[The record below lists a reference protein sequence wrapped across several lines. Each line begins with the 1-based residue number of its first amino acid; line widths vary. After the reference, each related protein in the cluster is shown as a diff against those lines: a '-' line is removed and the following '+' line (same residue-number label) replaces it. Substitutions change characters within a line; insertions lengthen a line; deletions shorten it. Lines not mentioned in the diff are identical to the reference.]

1 MDKDLR
7 LQVILGA
14 VNKMTAPMKAAQ
26 NSNRKLAQAIRTTRG
41 ELGKLENVAARVDAF
56 KKNQQ
61 ALEKQR
67 SMLAKTTKANL
78 KFALS
83 MKQHGIALVRT
94 RDAIASND
102 AELKKLQTS
111 GTATAGAINNLTV
124 KQRILNQQLKDNQ
137 RLWDNANARRDKSIA
152 VHQRREARIK
162 KMTVALKEQSEALKK
177 DGVITKY
184 LSISEGNLSRKIQK
198 TTSALQRQERQLKT
212 SGAALAKYQKMQS
225 TRTSMLIGGGL
236 TMAQGTAGLLA
247 IKPMLDA
254 AATYNQHIER
264 FRYQGATDSQ
274 IQDAKAFT
282 AQNQITGNSQ
292 TDMIRLYTEAYT
304 MTRDEHHA
312 KEATVDLAKAATAL
326 KLVAARGLLN
336 PEQAAAFE
344 HYTYALIKTA
354 EMRNEIATP
363 EQLHAFV
370 NDSVQAYVSSQGMV
384 SPADVYEFMKPG
396 GLASKDIDT
405 KELLFGF
412 SHIMQEMGAERAGNA
427 LNSARQNWVYAR
439 TKEAYGD
446 RMLELGLTDKVTYS
460 KSGHVKNFDLKNVRK
475 FTSNPIEY
483 LLEDVVPQ
491 IEKIK
496 PKWAMDSNGK
506 LDMALAISKL
516 FSNRTASDLFATIY
530 TQRENIKRQMAAASH
545 AQDMDTVISEGQN
558 SPAGQQL
565 ILQAQKSDLYRQ
577 LGENI
582 QPLYVASLRKLN
594 ELLKGLNSFIEKH
607 PRLAHYFIVAAAGI
621 SAMAV
626 AGGALTVA
634 MAGLL
639 GPLAVA
645 RYGFSAL
652 TGREMPALGSMLKK
666 LNIRAFGKS
675 IWWLV
680 KSPFAML
687 RTAGIGLLSIITAL
701 GWPVALLIGALVAG
715 AFLVWKYWDR
725 VKAWFS
731 GFLDELKPAWE
742 AIKDLF
748 APLAP
753 VFEWIGDK
761 IKAAIKWV
769 KDFITPVKSTSEEL
783 KAAEESGRKF
793 GKAISDGIITAID
806 KIKELWGWLVD
817 IKNNVL
823 NIGDNAISWVK
834 EKIGWNSNPD
844 TTSTLPTM
852 PVPGL
857 LPSPYAM
864 PFGGFHDAGGTLAAG
879 RWGIVGE
886 RGPEVITGPA
896 SIMSRSRTAGL
907 ADLAM
912 SFPTLLMD
920 SIQTMFPLQS
930 PETLPLHPHAVF
942 AGADSPVG
950 RQHHTQTYDY
960 GAISQPVIHIHAA
973 PTQNAQDIADMVMRA
988 IKKEQRREE
997 IRRRSAYRDRR

>member
-26 NSNRKLAQAIRTTRG
+26 SSNRKLAQAIQSTRKEIRALDGQSGRVAGFRKNKQALTQLSGEMRAAQARIKALALAIKKGGKNTAALTKEQKKAVEAARKLKINHAELSATLQRERTALQQDGINTHKLASAQG
-41 ELGKLENVAARVDAF
+41 ELSRKTRQAT
-56 KKNQQ
+56 Q
-61 ALEKQR
+61 ALEAQQKR
-67 SMLAKTTKANL
+67 L
-78 KFALS
+78 K
-83 MKQHGIALVRT
+83 I
-94 RDAIASND
+94 
-102 AELKKLQTS
+102 S
-111 GTATAGAINNLTV
+111 GEAQA
-124 KQRILNQQLKDNQ
+124 RYQQVMS
-137 RLWDNANARRDKSIA
+137 RR
-152 VHQRREARIK
+152 
-162 KMTVALKEQSEALKK
+162 
-177 DGVITKY
+177 
-184 LSISEGNLSRKIQK
+184 N
-198 TTSALQRQERQLKT
+198 
-212 SGAALAKYQKMQS
+212 
-225 TRTSMLIGGGL
+225 SMLIGGGL

-370 NDSVQAYVSSQGMV
+370 NDSVQAYISSQGMV

-594 ELLKGLNSFIEKH
+594 EFLKGLNSFIEKH

-666 LNIRAFGKS
+666 LNIRAFGRG
-675 IWWLV
+675 ILWLIR
-680 KSPFAML
+680 SPLTLL
-687 RTAGIGLLSIITAL
+687 RGAFIGLSSIVAAL
-701 GWPVALLIGALVAG
+701 GWPVTLIIAALVAG

-725 VKAWFS
+725 VKAWFG

-886 RGPEVITGPA
+886 RGPEIITGPA

-912 SFPTLLMD
+912 SFPALLMD

-930 PETLPLHPHAVF
+930 PETLPLHPHAIF

-950 RQHHTQTYDY
+950 RSHHTQAYDY

>member
-26 NSNRKLAQAIRTTRG
+26 SSNRKLAQAIQSTRKEIRALDGQSGRVAGFRKNKQALTALSGKMREAQSRVKELAAAIKRGGSDTSTLTREQKKAIEAARKLKVKHAELSVTLQRERSELAQSGINTRKLASAQG
-41 ELGKLENVAARVDAF
+41 EL
-56 KKNQQ
+56 KNKTRQATQ
-61 ALEKQR
+61 ALEAQQKR
-67 SMLAKTTKANL
+67 L
-78 KFALS
+78 K
-83 MKQHGIALVRT
+83 I
-94 RDAIASND
+94 
-102 AELKKLQTS
+102 S
-111 GTATAGAINNLTV
+111 GEA
-124 KQRILNQQLKDNQ
+124 Q
-137 RLWDNANARRDKSIA
+137 ARY
-152 VHQRREARIK
+152 
-162 KMTVALKEQSEALKK
+162 QSAMSKR
-177 DGVITKY
+177 
-184 LSISEGNLSRKIQK
+184 N
-198 TTSALQRQERQLKT
+198 
-212 SGAALAKYQKMQS
+212 
-225 TRTSMLIGGGL
+225 SMLIGGGI
-236 TMAQGTAGLLA
+236 TMAKGTAGLYALN
-247 IKPMLDA
+247 KPLDESKH
-254 AATYNQHIER
+254 YQQEVSQ
-264 FRYQGATDSQ
+264 FRALGVDDKTIRDAQQFSDSLNV
-274 IQDAKAFT
+274 I
-282 AQNQITGNSQ
+282 GNSV
-292 TDMIRLYTEAYT
+292 TDNMRTL
-304 MTRDEHHA
+304 
-312 KEATVDLAKAATAL
+312 KEAHSVLRHYDEAKMVTPELLKMQYATKFMAAGQGEAL
-326 KLVAARGLLN
+326 RDQSQSVLK
-336 PEQAAAFE
+336 
-344 HYTYALIKTA
+344 IA
-354 EMRNEIATP
+354 ELRNEINTP
-363 EQLHAFV
+363 EQFKNSVNLTTQAFAA
-370 NDSVQAYVSSQGMV
+370 SGGMV
-384 SPADVYEFMKPG
+384 KPEDYLEAIKTG
-396 GLASKDIDT
+396 GESTKNLDDKFFYFGLSHIIQQIGGDRTGTALASLNAGWTGKQIKERSKD
-405 KELLFGF
+405 
-412 SHIMQEMGAERAGNA
+412 A
-427 LNSARQNWVYAR
+427 LQ
-439 TKEAYGD
+439 D
-446 RMLELGLTDKVTYS
+446 LGLLSNATFS
-460 KSGHVKNFDLKNVRK
+460 KTGHVKDFTLKNQALYQ
-475 FTSNPIEY
+475 SNPFAY
-483 LLEDVVPQ
+483 LQQEILPAIHKKYPHASELQIRNILSSLVSNRKGQDLLLLMYREQ
-491 IEKIK
+491 ANIEKQIK
-496 PKWAMDSNGK
+496 AGGEAYNVDQLVGEGEKTPYGKEIALQAKKQTLYKNIGDKIMPMYMWGLEK
-506 LDMALAISKL
+506 LDNALTWLGKFIDNHPQLAKFFL
-516 FSNRTASDLFATIY
+516 LTAT
-530 TQRENIKRQMAAASH
+530 
-545 AQDMDTVISEGQN
+545 
-558 SPAGQQL
+558 
-565 ILQAQKSDLYRQ
+565 
-577 LGENI
+577 
-582 QPLYVASLRKLN
+582 
-594 ELLKGLNSFIEKH
+594 
-607 PRLAHYFIVAAAGI
+607 GI
-621 SAMAV
+621 SLAAV

-886 RGPEVITGPA
+886 RGPEIITGPA
-896 SIMSRSRTAGL
+896 SITSRSRTAGL
-907 ADLAM
+907 ANFAM
-912 SFPTLLMD
+912 SLPALLAD
-920 SIQTMFPLQS
+920 SVQSMFPLQS
-930 PETLPLHPHAVF
+930 PETLPLHPYAVF
-942 AGADSPVG
+942 AGANSPPG
-950 RQHHTQTYDY
+950 RQHHTQAYDY

>member
-26 NSNRKLAQAIRTTRG
+26 NSNRKLAQAIRTTKG
-41 ELGKLENVAARVDAF
+41 ELGKLESVAGKIDAF

-83 MKQHGIALVRT
+83 MEQYGIALVRT
-94 RDAIASND
+94 RDAIARND
-102 AELKKLQTS
+102 AELKKLQAS
-111 GTATAGAINNLTV
+111 GSATAGAINNLTV
-124 KQRILNQQLKDNQ
+124 KQRILNQQLRDNQ
-137 RLWDNANARRDKSIA
+137 RLWDSANARRDKSIA

-184 LSISEGNLSRKIQK
+184 LSISEGTLSRKIQN
-198 TTSALQRQERQLKT
+198 TTSALQQQERQLKI
-212 SGAALAKYQKMQS
+212 SGTALAKYQKMQS
-225 TRTSMLIGGGL
+225 MRGNMLIRGGI

-247 IKPMLDA
+247 MKPMLDA

-282 AQNQITGNSQ
+282 ARNQITGNSQ
-292 TDMIRLYTEAYT
+292 TDMMRLYTEAWT

-326 KLVAARGLLN
+326 KLVAAKGLLN

-354 EMRNEIATP
+354 EMRNEIASP
-363 EQLHAFV
+363 EKLHAFV

-396 GLASKDIDT
+396 GLAAKDIDT

-496 PKWAMDSNGK
+496 PKWAMDSNGN

-516 FSNRTASDLFATIY
+516 FSNRTASDLFTTIY

-545 AQDMDTVISEGQN
+545 AQSMDTVISEGQN
-558 SPAGQQL
+558 GPAGQQL
-565 ILQAQKSDLYRQ
+565 ILQARKSDLYRQ
-577 LGENI
+577 LGDNI
-582 QPLYVASLRKLN
+582 QPLYVAGLSKLN
-594 ELLKGLNSFIEKH
+594 DLLKGLNGFIEKH
-607 PRLAHYFIVAAAGI
+607 PKLAHYFIVAAAGL

-652 TGREMPALGSMLKK
+652 TGREMPA
-666 LNIRAFGKS
+666 AGKA
-675 IWWLV
+675 IKWLV
-680 KSPFAML
+680 RSPIALL
-687 RTAGIGLLSIITAL
+687 RGAFMGVASAAAAL
-701 GWPVALLIGALVAG
+701 GLPVTLVIGVLVGALVAG
-715 AFLVWKYWDR
+715 AFMVWKYWDR
-725 VKAWFS
+725 VKAWFG
-731 GFLDELKPAWE
+731 GFLDELKPVWGAV
-742 AIKDLF
+742 KDLF
-748 APLAP
+748 APLVP
-753 VFEWIGDK
+753 MFTWIGDK
-761 IKAAIKWV
+761 IKAVIKWIE
-769 KDFITPVKSTSEEL
+769 DFLTPVKSTKEEL
-783 KAAEESGRKF
+783 NNAAESGRTF
-793 GKAISDGIITAID
+793 GKVVAEGLLEVIDTAKNLFGWIGKVSDGLAGIAGWAWNG
-806 KIKELWGWLVD
+806 IKETF
-817 IKNNVL
+817 
-823 NIGDNAISWVK
+823 S
-834 EKIGWNSNPD
+834 NSNASPI
-844 TTSTLPTM
+844 S
-852 PVPGL
+852 
-857 LPSPYAM
+857 PSGM
-864 PFGGFHDAGGTLAAG
+864 PFGGTFDTGGTLSAG

-886 RGPEVITGPA
+886 RGPEIITGPA
-896 SIMSRSRTAGL
+896 SIASRSRTAGL
-907 ADLAM
+907 ANLAM
-912 SFPTLLMD
+912 SLPGMMTGI
-920 SIQTMFPLQS
+920 IQGMLPIQS

-942 AGADSPVG
+942 AGSQSPAG
-950 RQHHTQTYDY
+950 RPQHTESH
-960 GAISQPVIHIHAA
+960 SVLLQPEIHIHAA
-973 PTQNAQDIADMVMRA
+973 PTQSPQEIAEMVMRA
-988 IKKEQRREE
+988 LRKERRREE
-997 IRRRSAYRDRR
+997 SRRRSTYRDRS

>member
-26 NSNRKLAQAIRTTRG
+26 NSNRKLAQAIQSTRKEIRALDGQSGRVAGFRKNKQALTALSGKMREAQSRVKELAAAIKRGGSDTATLTREQKKAIEAARKLKVKHAELSVTLQRERG
-41 ELGKLENVAARVDAF
+41 ELAQSGINTRKLASAQGEL
-56 KKNQQ
+56 KNKTRQATQ
-61 ALEKQR
+61 ALEAQQKR
-67 SMLAKTTKANL
+67 L
-78 KFALS
+78 K
-83 MKQHGIALVRT
+83 I
-94 RDAIASND
+94 
-102 AELKKLQTS
+102 S
-111 GTATAGAINNLTV
+111 GEA
-124 KQRILNQQLKDNQ
+124 Q
-137 RLWDNANARRDKSIA
+137 ARY
-152 VHQRREARIK
+152 
-162 KMTVALKEQSEALKK
+162 QSAMSKR
-177 DGVITKY
+177 
-184 LSISEGNLSRKIQK
+184 N
-198 TTSALQRQERQLKT
+198 
-212 SGAALAKYQKMQS
+212 
-225 TRTSMLIGGGL
+225 SMLIGGGIS
-236 TMAQGTAGLLA
+236 MAKGTAGLYALN
-247 IKPMLDA
+247 KPLDESKH
-254 AATYNQHIER
+254 YQQEVSQ
-264 FRYQGATDSQ
+264 FRALGVDDKTIRDAQQFSDSLNV
-274 IQDAKAFT
+274 I
-282 AQNQITGNSQ
+282 GNSV
-292 TDMIRLYTEAYT
+292 TDNMRTL
-304 MTRDEHHA
+304 
-312 KEATVDLAKAATAL
+312 KEAHSVLRHYDEAKMVTPELLKMQYATKFMAAGQGEAL
-326 KLVAARGLLN
+326 RDQSQSVLK
-336 PEQAAAFE
+336 
-344 HYTYALIKTA
+344 IA
-354 EMRNEIATP
+354 ELRNEINTP
-363 EQLHAFV
+363 EQFKNSVNLTTQAFAA
-370 NDSVQAYVSSQGMV
+370 SGGMV
-384 SPADVYEFMKPG
+384 KPEDYLEAIKTG
-396 GLASKDIDT
+396 GESTKNLDDKFFYFGLSHIIQQIGGDRTGTALASLNAGWTGKQIKERSKD
-405 KELLFGF
+405 
-412 SHIMQEMGAERAGNA
+412 A
-427 LNSARQNWVYAR
+427 LQ
-439 TKEAYGD
+439 D
-446 RMLELGLTDKVTYS
+446 LGLLSNATFS
-460 KSGHVKNFDLKNVRK
+460 KTGHVKDFTLKNQALYQ
-475 FTSNPIEY
+475 SNPFAY
-483 LLEDVVPQ
+483 LQQEILPAIHKKYPHASELQIRNILSSLVSNRKGQDLLLLMYREQ
-491 IEKIK
+491 ANIEKQIK
-496 PKWAMDSNGK
+496 AGGEAYNVDQLVGEGEKTPYGKEIALQAKKQTLYKNIGDKIMPMYMWGLEK
-506 LDMALAISKL
+506 LDNALTWLGKFIDNHPQLAKFFL
-516 FSNRTASDLFATIY
+516 LTAT
-530 TQRENIKRQMAAASH
+530 
-545 AQDMDTVISEGQN
+545 
-558 SPAGQQL
+558 
-565 ILQAQKSDLYRQ
+565 
-577 LGENI
+577 
-582 QPLYVASLRKLN
+582 
-594 ELLKGLNSFIEKH
+594 
-607 PRLAHYFIVAAAGI
+607 GI
-621 SAMAV
+621 SLAAV

-634 MAGLL
+634 IAGLL

-844 TTSTLPTM
+844 TTSPLPTM

-886 RGPEVITGPA
+886 RGPEIITGPA
-896 SIMSRSRTAGL
+896 SITSRSRTAGL
-907 ADLAM
+907 ANFAM
-912 SFPTLLMD
+912 SLPALLAD
-920 SIQTMFPLQS
+920 SVQSMFPLQS
-930 PETLPLHPHAVF
+930 PETLPLHPLAVF

-950 RQHHTQTYDY
+950 RSHHTQIYDY

>member
-26 NSNRKLAQAIRTTRG
+26 NSNRKLAQAIQSTRKEIRALDGQSGRVAGFRKNKQALTALSGKMREAQSRVKELAAAIKRGGSDTATLTREQKKAIEAARKLKVKHAELSVTLQRERG
-41 ELGKLENVAARVDAF
+41 ELAQSGINTRKLASAQGEL
-56 KKNQQ
+56 KNKTRQATQ
-61 ALEKQR
+61 ALEAQQKR
-67 SMLAKTTKANL
+67 L
-78 KFALS
+78 K
-83 MKQHGIALVRT
+83 I
-94 RDAIASND
+94 
-102 AELKKLQTS
+102 S
-111 GTATAGAINNLTV
+111 GEA
-124 KQRILNQQLKDNQ
+124 Q
-137 RLWDNANARRDKSIA
+137 ARY
-152 VHQRREARIK
+152 
-162 KMTVALKEQSEALKK
+162 QSAMSKR
-177 DGVITKY
+177 
-184 LSISEGNLSRKIQK
+184 N
-198 TTSALQRQERQLKT
+198 
-212 SGAALAKYQKMQS
+212 
-225 TRTSMLIGGGL
+225 SMLIGGGI
-236 TMAQGTAGLLA
+236 TMAKGTAGLYALN
-247 IKPMLDA
+247 KPLDESKH
-254 AATYNQHIER
+254 YQQEVSQ
-264 FRYQGATDSQ
+264 FRALGVDDKTIRDAQQFSDSLNV
-274 IQDAKAFT
+274 I
-282 AQNQITGNSQ
+282 GNSV
-292 TDMIRLYTEAYT
+292 TDNMRTL
-304 MTRDEHHA
+304 
-312 KEATVDLAKAATAL
+312 KEAHSVLRHYDEAKMVTPELLKMQYATKFMSAGQGEILRDQSQAVL
-326 KLVAARGLLN
+326 K
-336 PEQAAAFE
+336 
-344 HYTYALIKTA
+344 IA
-354 EMRNEIATP
+354 ELRNEINTP
-363 EQLHAFV
+363 EQFKNSVNLTTQAFAA
-370 NDSVQAYVSSQGMV
+370 SGGMV
-384 SPADVYEFMKPG
+384 KPEDYLEAIKTG
-396 GLASKDIDT
+396 GESTKNLDDKFFYFGLSHIIQQIGGDRTGTALASLNAGWTGKQIKERSKD
-405 KELLFGF
+405 
-412 SHIMQEMGAERAGNA
+412 A
-427 LNSARQNWVYAR
+427 LQ
-439 TKEAYGD
+439 D
-446 RMLELGLTDKVTYS
+446 LGLLSNATFS
-460 KSGHVKNFDLKNVRK
+460 KTGHVKDFTLKNQALYQ
-475 FTSNPIEY
+475 SNPFAY
-483 LLEDVVPQ
+483 LQQEILPAIHKKYPHASELQIRNILSSLVSNRKGQDLLLLMYREQANMEKQIKAGGEAYNVDQLVGEGEKTPYGKEIALQAKKQTLYKNIGDKIMPMYVWGLE
-491 IEKIK
+491 
-496 PKWAMDSNGK
+496 K
-506 LDMALAISKL
+506 LDNALTWLGKFIDNHPQLAKFFL
-516 FSNRTASDLFATIY
+516 LTAT
-530 TQRENIKRQMAAASH
+530 
-545 AQDMDTVISEGQN
+545 
-558 SPAGQQL
+558 
-565 ILQAQKSDLYRQ
+565 
-577 LGENI
+577 
-582 QPLYVASLRKLN
+582 
-594 ELLKGLNSFIEKH
+594 
-607 PRLAHYFIVAAAGI
+607 GI
-621 SAMAV
+621 SLAAV

-731 GFLDELKPAWE
+731 GFLDELKPVWE

-769 KDFITPVKSTSEEL
+769 KDFITPVKSTNEEL

-886 RGPEVITGPA
+886 RGPEIITGPA
-896 SIMSRSRTAGL
+896 SIMSRSKTAGL

-950 RQHHTQTYDY
+950 RSHHTQTYDY

>member
-137 RLWDNANARRDKSIA
+137 RLWDSANARRDKSIA

-162 KMTVALKEQSEALKK
+162 KMTAALKEQSEALKK

-225 TRTSMLIGGGL
+225 TRTSMLIGGGI
-236 TMAQGTAGLLA
+236 TMAKGTAGLYALN
-247 IKPMLDA
+247 KPLDESKH
-254 AATYNQHIER
+254 YQQEVSQ
-264 FRYQGATDSQ
+264 FRALGVGEDT
-274 IQDAKAFT
+274 IRDAKQFADSL
-282 AQNQITGNSQ
+282 NVIGNSV
-292 TDMIRLYTEAYT
+292 TDNMRTL
-304 MTRDEHHA
+304 
-312 KEATVDLAKAATAL
+312 KEAHSVLRHYDEAKMVTPELLKMQYATKFMSAGQGEVLRDQSQAVL
-326 KLVAARGLLN
+326 K
-336 PEQAAAFE
+336 
-344 HYTYALIKTA
+344 IA
-354 EMRNEIATP
+354 ELRNEINTP
-363 EQLHAFV
+363 EQFKNSVNLTTQAFAA
-370 NDSVQAYVSSQGMV
+370 SGGMV
-384 SPADVYEFMKPG
+384 KPEDYLEAIKTG
-396 GLASKDIDT
+396 GESTKNLDDKFFYFGLSHIIQQIGGDRTGTALASLNAGWTGKQIKERSKD
-405 KELLFGF
+405 
-412 SHIMQEMGAERAGNA
+412 A
-427 LNSARQNWVYAR
+427 LQ
-439 TKEAYGD
+439 D
-446 RMLELGLTDKVTYS
+446 LGLLSNATFS
-460 KSGHVKNFDLKNVRK
+460 KTGHVKDFTLKNQALYQ
-475 FTSNPIEY
+475 SNPFAY
-483 LLEDVVPQ
+483 LQQEILPAIHKKYPHASELQIRNILSSLVSNRKGQDLLLLMYREQANMEKQIKAGGEAYNVDQLVGEGEKTPYGKEIALQAKKQTLYKNIGDKIMPMYMWGLE
-491 IEKIK
+491 
-496 PKWAMDSNGK
+496 K
-506 LDMALAISKL
+506 LDNALTWLGKFIDNHPQLAKFFL
-516 FSNRTASDLFATIY
+516 LTAT
-530 TQRENIKRQMAAASH
+530 
-545 AQDMDTVISEGQN
+545 
-558 SPAGQQL
+558 
-565 ILQAQKSDLYRQ
+565 
-577 LGENI
+577 
-582 QPLYVASLRKLN
+582 
-594 ELLKGLNSFIEKH
+594 
-607 PRLAHYFIVAAAGI
+607 GI
-621 SAMAV
+621 SLAAV

-652 TGREMPALGSMLKK
+652 TGREMPALGNMLKK

-680 KSPFAML
+680 RSPFAML

-844 TTSTLPTM
+844 TTSTLPTL

-886 RGPEVITGPA
+886 RGPEIITGPA
-896 SIMSRSRTAGL
+896 SITSRSRTAGL
-907 ADLAM
+907 ANFAM
-912 SFPTLLMD
+912 SLPALLAD
-920 SIQTMFPLQS
+920 SVQSMFPLQS
-930 PETLPLHPHAVF
+930 PETLPLHPYAVF
-942 AGADSPVG
+942 AGADSPPG
-950 RQHHTQTYDY
+950 RQHHTQAYDY

>member
-26 NSNRKLAQAIRTTRG
+26 NSNRKLAQAIQSTRKEIRALDGQSGRVAGFRKNKQALTALSGKMREAQSRVKELAAAIKRGGSDTATLTREQKKAIEAARKLKVKHAELSVTLQRERSELAQSGINTRKLASAQG
-41 ELGKLENVAARVDAF
+41 EL
-56 KKNQQ
+56 KNKTRQATQ
-61 ALEKQR
+61 ALEAQQKR
-67 SMLAKTTKANL
+67 L
-78 KFALS
+78 K
-83 MKQHGIALVRT
+83 I
-94 RDAIASND
+94 
-102 AELKKLQTS
+102 S
-111 GTATAGAINNLTV
+111 GEA
-124 KQRILNQQLKDNQ
+124 Q
-137 RLWDNANARRDKSIA
+137 ARY
-152 VHQRREARIK
+152 
-162 KMTVALKEQSEALKK
+162 QSAMSKR
-177 DGVITKY
+177 
-184 LSISEGNLSRKIQK
+184 N
-198 TTSALQRQERQLKT
+198 
-212 SGAALAKYQKMQS
+212 
-225 TRTSMLIGGGL
+225 SMLIGGGI
-236 TMAQGTAGLLA
+236 TMAKGTAGLYALN
-247 IKPMLDA
+247 KPLDESKH
-254 AATYNQHIER
+254 YQQEVSQ
-264 FRYQGATDSQ
+264 FRALGVDDKTIRDAQQFSDSLNV
-274 IQDAKAFT
+274 I
-282 AQNQITGNSQ
+282 GNSV
-292 TDMIRLYTEAYT
+292 TDNIRTL
-304 MTRDEHHA
+304 
-312 KEATVDLAKAATAL
+312 KEAHSVLRHYDEAKMVTPELLKMQYATKFMAAGQGEAL
-326 KLVAARGLLN
+326 RDQSQSVLK
-336 PEQAAAFE
+336 
-344 HYTYALIKTA
+344 IA
-354 EMRNEIATP
+354 ELRNEINTP
-363 EQLHAFV
+363 EQFKNSVNLTTQAFAA
-370 NDSVQAYVSSQGMV
+370 SGGMV
-384 SPADVYEFMKPG
+384 KPEDYLEAIKTG
-396 GLASKDIDT
+396 GESTKNLDDKFFYFGLSHIIQQIGGDRTGTALASLNAGWTGKQIKERSKD
-405 KELLFGF
+405 
-412 SHIMQEMGAERAGNA
+412 A
-427 LNSARQNWVYAR
+427 LQ
-439 TKEAYGD
+439 D
-446 RMLELGLTDKVTYS
+446 LGLLSNATFS
-460 KSGHVKNFDLKNVRK
+460 KTGHVKDFTLKNQALYQ
-475 FTSNPIEY
+475 SNPFAY
-483 LLEDVVPQ
+483 LQQEILPAIHKKYPHASELQIRNILSSLVSNRKGQDLLLLMYREQANMEKQIKAGGEAYNVDQLVGEGEKTPYGKEIALQAKKQTLYKNIGDKIMPMYMWGLE
-491 IEKIK
+491 
-496 PKWAMDSNGK
+496 K
-506 LDMALAISKL
+506 LDNALTWLGKFIDNHPQLAKFFL
-516 FSNRTASDLFATIY
+516 LTAT
-530 TQRENIKRQMAAASH
+530 
-545 AQDMDTVISEGQN
+545 
-558 SPAGQQL
+558 
-565 ILQAQKSDLYRQ
+565 
-577 LGENI
+577 
-582 QPLYVASLRKLN
+582 
-594 ELLKGLNSFIEKH
+594 
-607 PRLAHYFIVAAAGI
+607 GI
-621 SAMAV
+621 SLAAV

-666 LNIRAFGKS
+666 LNIRAFGRG
-675 IWWLV
+675 IWWLI

-701 GWPVALLIGALVAG
+701 GWPIALLIGALVAG

-834 EKIGWNSNPD
+834 EKVGWNSNPD

-857 LPSPYAM
+857 LPSPYAI
-864 PFGGFHDAGGTLAAG
+864 PFGGYHDSGGTLAAG

-886 RGPEVITGPA
+886 RGPEIITGPA
-896 SIMSRSRTAGL
+896 SITSRSRTAGL
-907 ADLAM
+907 ANFAM
-912 SFPTLLMD
+912 SLPALLAD

-950 RQHHTQTYDY
+950 RSHHTQTYDY
-960 GAISQPVIHIHAA
+960 GVISQPVIHIHAA

>member
-26 NSNRKLAQAIRTTRG
+26 NSNRKLAQAIQSTKKSIRALDEQSGKIAGFRKNKQALTQLSGEMRAAQARIKALALAIKKGGKDTASLTKEQKKAIEAARKLKINHAELSATLQRERTALQQDGINTHKLASAQG
-41 ELGKLENVAARVDAF
+41 ELNRKTRQAT
-56 KKNQQ
+56 Q
-61 ALEKQR
+61 ALEAQQKR
-67 SMLAKTTKANL
+67 L
-78 KFALS
+78 K
-83 MKQHGIALVRT
+83 I
-94 RDAIASND
+94 
-102 AELKKLQTS
+102 S
-111 GTATAGAINNLTV
+111 GEAQA
-124 KQRILNQQLKDNQ
+124 RYQQVMS
-137 RLWDNANARRDKSIA
+137 RR
-152 VHQRREARIK
+152 
-162 KMTVALKEQSEALKK
+162 
-177 DGVITKY
+177 
-184 LSISEGNLSRKIQK
+184 N
-198 TTSALQRQERQLKT
+198 
-212 SGAALAKYQKMQS
+212 
-225 TRTSMLIGGGL
+225 SMLIGGGI

-247 IKPMLDA
+247 MKPMLDA

-282 AQNQITGNSQ
+282 ANNQITGNSQ
-292 TDMIRLYTEAYT
+292 TDMMRLYTEAYT

-326 KLVAARGLLN
+326 KLVAAKGLLN

-396 GLASKDIDT
+396 GLAAKDIDT

-666 LNIRAFGKS
+666 LNIRAFGRG
-675 IWWLV
+675 IMWLV
-680 KSPFAML
+680 RSPLTLL
-687 RTAGIGLLSIITAL
+687 RGAFISLGSIVAAL
-701 GWPVALLIGALVAG
+701 GWPVTLIIAALVAG

-753 VFEWIGDK
+753 VFEWIGEK
-761 IKAAIKWV
+761 IKAVIKWF

-793 GKAISDGIITAID
+793 GRAISDGIITAID

-834 EKIGWNSNPD
+834 EKVGWNSKPD
-844 TTSTLPTM
+844 TTSTLPAM

-886 RGPEVITGPA
+886 RGPEIITGPA
-896 SIMSRSRTAGL
+896 SITSRSRTAGL
-907 ADLAM
+907 ANFALSLPALLA
-912 SFPTLLMD
+912 D
-920 SIQTMFPLQS
+920 SVQSMFPLQS
-930 PETLPLHPHAVF
+930 PETLPLHPYAVF
-942 AGADSPVG
+942 AGADSPPG
-950 RQHHTQTYDY
+950 RQHHTQAYDY

>member
-26 NSNRKLAQAIRTTRG
+26 NSNRKLAQAIRTTKG
-41 ELGKLENVAARVDAF
+41 ELGKLESVAGKIDAF

-83 MKQHGIALVRT
+83 MEQYGIALVRT
-94 RDAIASND
+94 RDAIARND
-102 AELKKLQTS
+102 AELKKLQAS
-111 GTATAGAINNLTV
+111 GSATAGAINNLTV
-124 KQRILNQQLKDNQ
+124 KQRILNQQLRDNQ
-137 RLWDNANARRDKSIA
+137 RLWDSANARRDKSIA

-184 LSISEGNLSRKIQK
+184 LSISEGTLSRKIQN
-198 TTSALQRQERQLKT
+198 TTSALQQQERQLKI
-212 SGAALAKYQKMQS
+212 SGTALAKYQKMQS
-225 TRTSMLIGGGL
+225 MRGNMLIRGGI

-247 IKPMLDA
+247 MKPMLDA

-264 FRYQGATDSQ
+264 FRYQGATDNQ

-282 AQNQITGNSQ
+282 ARNQITGNSQ
-292 TDMIRLYTEAYT
+292 TDMMRLYTEAYT

-326 KLVAARGLLN
+326 KLVAAKGLLN

-354 EMRNEIATP
+354 EMRNEIASP
-363 EQLHAFV
+363 EKLHAFV

-396 GLASKDIDT
+396 GLAAKDIDT

-496 PKWAMDSNGK
+496 PKWAMDSNGN

-516 FSNRTASDLFATIY
+516 FSNRTASDLFTTIY
-530 TQRENIKRQMAAASH
+530 TQRENIKRQMTAASR
-545 AQDMDTVISEGQN
+545 AQSMDTVISEGQN
-558 SPAGQQL
+558 GPAGQQL
-565 ILQAQKSDLYRQ
+565 ILEARKSDLYRQ
-577 LGENI
+577 LGDNI
-582 QPLYVASLRKLN
+582 QPLYVAGLSKLN
-594 ELLKGLNSFIEKH
+594 DLLKGLNGFIEKH
-607 PRLAHYFIVAAAGI
+607 PKLAHYFIVAAAGL

-634 MAGLL
+634 IAGLL

-652 TGREMPALGSMLKK
+652 TGKEMPA
-666 LNIRAFGKS
+666 AGKA
-675 IWWLV
+675 IKWLV
-680 KSPFAML
+680 RSPIALL
-687 RTAGIGLLSIITAL
+687 RGAFMGVASAAAAL
-701 GWPVALLIGALVAG
+701 GLPVTLVIGVLVGTLVAG
-715 AFLVWKYWDR
+715 AFMVWKYWDR
-725 VKAWFS
+725 VKAWFG
-731 GFLDELKPAWE
+731 GFLDELKPVWE
-742 AIKDLF
+742 AVKDLF
-748 APLAP
+748 TPLVP
-753 VFEWIGDK
+753 MFTWIGDK
-761 IKAAIKWV
+761 IKAVIKWIE
-769 KDFITPVKSTSEEL
+769 DFLTPVKSTKEEL
-783 KAAEESGRKF
+783 NNAAESGRTF
-793 GKAISDGIITAID
+793 GKVVAEGLLEVIDTAKTLFGWIGKVSDGLAGIAGWAWNG
-806 KIKELWGWLVD
+806 IKETF
-817 IKNNVL
+817 
-823 NIGDNAISWVK
+823 S
-834 EKIGWNSNPD
+834 NSNVSPI
-844 TTSTLPTM
+844 S
-852 PVPGL
+852 
-857 LPSPYAM
+857 PSGI
-864 PFGGFHDAGGTLAAG
+864 PFGGTFDTGGTLSAG

-886 RGPEVITGPA
+886 RGPEIITGPA
-896 SIMSRSRTAGL
+896 SIASRSRTAEL
-907 ADLAM
+907 ANLAM
-912 SFPTLLMD
+912 SLPGIMTGI
-920 SIQTMFPLQS
+920 IQGMLPIQS

-942 AGADSPVG
+942 AGAQSPA
-950 RQHHTQTYDY
+950 RSQHTESH
-960 GAISQPVIHIHAA
+960 SVLLQPEIHIHAA
-973 PTQNAQDIADMVMRA
+973 PTQSPQEIAEMVMRA
-988 IKKEQRREE
+988 LRKERRREE
-997 IRRRSAYRDRR
+997 SRRRSTYRDRS

>member
-26 NSNRKLAQAIRTTRG
+26 NSNRKLAQAIQSTRKEIRALDGQSGRVAGFRKNKQALTALSGKMRETQSRVKELAAAIKRGGSDTATLTREQKKAIEAARKLKVKHAELSVTLQRERSELAQSGINTRKLASAQG
-41 ELGKLENVAARVDAF
+41 EL
-56 KKNQQ
+56 KNKTRQATQ
-61 ALEKQR
+61 ALEAQQKR
-67 SMLAKTTKANL
+67 L
-78 KFALS
+78 K
-83 MKQHGIALVRT
+83 I
-94 RDAIASND
+94 
-102 AELKKLQTS
+102 S
-111 GTATAGAINNLTV
+111 GEAQA
-124 KQRILNQQLKDNQ
+124 RYQQVMS
-137 RLWDNANARRDKSIA
+137 RR
-152 VHQRREARIK
+152 
-162 KMTVALKEQSEALKK
+162 
-177 DGVITKY
+177 
-184 LSISEGNLSRKIQK
+184 N
-198 TTSALQRQERQLKT
+198 
-212 SGAALAKYQKMQS
+212 
-225 TRTSMLIGGGL
+225 SMLIGGGL

-545 AQDMDTVISEGQN
+545 AQDMDTVISEGQY

-701 GWPVALLIGALVAG
+701 GWPIALLIGALVAG

-769 KDFITPVKSTSEEL
+769 KDFITPVKSTNEEL

-886 RGPEVITGPA
+886 RGPEIITGPA

-912 SFPTLLMD
+912 SFPALLMD

-942 AGADSPVG
+942 AGTDSPVG
-950 RQHHTQTYDY
+950 RSHHTQTYDY

-973 PTQNAQDIADMVMRA
+973 PTQKAQDIADMVMSA
-988 IKKEQRREE
+988 IKKERRREE

>member
-26 NSNRKLAQAIRTTRG
+26 NSNRKLAQAIQSTRKEIRALDGQSGRVAGFRKNKQALTALSGKMREAQSRVKELAAAIKRGGSDTATLTREQKKAIEAARKLKVKHAELSVTLQRERSELAQSGINTRKLASAQG
-41 ELGKLENVAARVDAF
+41 ELKDKTRQAT
-56 KKNQQ
+56 Q
-61 ALEKQR
+61 ALEAQQKR
-67 SMLAKTTKANL
+67 L
-78 KFALS
+78 K
-83 MKQHGIALVRT
+83 I
-94 RDAIASND
+94 
-102 AELKKLQTS
+102 S
-111 GTATAGAINNLTV
+111 GEA
-124 KQRILNQQLKDNQ
+124 Q
-137 RLWDNANARRDKSIA
+137 ARY
-152 VHQRREARIK
+152 
-162 KMTVALKEQSEALKK
+162 QSAMSKR
-177 DGVITKY
+177 
-184 LSISEGNLSRKIQK
+184 N
-198 TTSALQRQERQLKT
+198 
-212 SGAALAKYQKMQS
+212 
-225 TRTSMLIGGGL
+225 SMLIGGGI
-236 TMAQGTAGLLA
+236 TMAKGTAGLYALN
-247 IKPMLDA
+247 KPLDESKH
-254 AATYNQHIER
+254 YQQEVSQ
-264 FRYQGATDSQ
+264 FRALGVDDKTIRDAQQFSDSLNV
-274 IQDAKAFT
+274 I
-282 AQNQITGNSQ
+282 GNSV
-292 TDMIRLYTEAYT
+292 TDNMRTL
-304 MTRDEHHA
+304 
-312 KEATVDLAKAATAL
+312 KEAHSVLRHYDEAKMVTPELLKMQYATKFMSAGQGEVLRDQSQAVL
-326 KLVAARGLLN
+326 K
-336 PEQAAAFE
+336 
-344 HYTYALIKTA
+344 IA
-354 EMRNEIATP
+354 ELRNEINTP
-363 EQLHAFV
+363 EQFKNSVNLTTQAFAA
-370 NDSVQAYVSSQGMV
+370 SGGMV
-384 SPADVYEFMKPG
+384 KPEDYLEAIKTG
-396 GLASKDIDT
+396 GESTKNLDDKFFYFGLSHIIQQIGGDRTGTALASLNAGWTGKQIKERSKD
-405 KELLFGF
+405 
-412 SHIMQEMGAERAGNA
+412 A
-427 LNSARQNWVYAR
+427 LQ
-439 TKEAYGD
+439 D
-446 RMLELGLTDKVTYS
+446 LGLLSNATFS
-460 KSGHVKNFDLKNVRK
+460 KTGHVKDFTLKNQALYQ
-475 FTSNPIEY
+475 SNPFAY
-483 LLEDVVPQ
+483 LQQEILPAIHKKYPHASELQIRNILSSLVSNRKGQDLLLLMYREQANMEKQIKAGGEAYNVDQLVGEGEKTPYGKEIALQAKKQTLYKNIGDKIMPMYVWGLE
-491 IEKIK
+491 
-496 PKWAMDSNGK
+496 K
-506 LDMALAISKL
+506 LDNALTWLGKFIDNHPQLAKFFL
-516 FSNRTASDLFATIY
+516 LTAT
-530 TQRENIKRQMAAASH
+530 
-545 AQDMDTVISEGQN
+545 
-558 SPAGQQL
+558 
-565 ILQAQKSDLYRQ
+565 
-577 LGENI
+577 
-582 QPLYVASLRKLN
+582 
-594 ELLKGLNSFIEKH
+594 
-607 PRLAHYFIVAAAGI
+607 GI
-621 SAMAV
+621 SLAAV

-701 GWPVALLIGALVAG
+701 GWPVTLLIGALVAG

-769 KDFITPVKSTSEEL
+769 KDFITPVKSTNEEL

-793 GKAISDGIITAID
+793 GKAISDSIITAID

-834 EKIGWNSNPD
+834 EKVGWNSKPD
-844 TTSTLPTM
+844 TTSTLPIM

-864 PFGGFHDAGGTLAAG
+864 PFGGYHDSGGTLAAG

-886 RGPEVITGPA
+886 RGPEIITGPA

-930 PETLPLHPHAVF
+930 PETLPLHPHAIF

-950 RQHHTQTYDY
+950 RSHHTQAYDY

>member
-26 NSNRKLAQAIRTTRG
+26 NSNRKLAQAIQSTRKEIRALDSQSGRVAGFRKNKQALTALSGKMREAQSRVKELAAAIKKGGSDTASLTKKQKRAIEAARKLKVQHAELSITLQRERNELAQSGINTRKLASAQG
-41 ELGKLENVAARVDAF
+41 EL
-56 KKNQQ
+56 KNKTRQATQ
-61 ALEKQR
+61 ALEAQQKR
-67 SMLAKTTKANL
+67 L
-78 KFALS
+78 K
-83 MKQHGIALVRT
+83 I
-94 RDAIASND
+94 
-102 AELKKLQTS
+102 S
-111 GTATAGAINNLTV
+111 GEARARYQNLTS
-124 KQRILNQQLKDNQ
+124 KRN
-137 RLWDNANARRDKSIA
+137 
-152 VHQRREARIK
+152 
-162 KMTVALKEQSEALKK
+162 
-177 DGVITKY
+177 
-184 LSISEGNLSRKIQK
+184 
-198 TTSALQRQERQLKT
+198 
-212 SGAALAKYQKMQS
+212 
-225 TRTSMLIGGGL
+225 SMLIGGGI
-236 TMAQGTAGLLA
+236 TMAKGTAGLYALN
-247 IKPMLDA
+247 KPLDESKH
-254 AATYNQHIER
+254 YQQEVSQ
-264 FRYQGATDSQ
+264 FRALGVDDKTIRDAQQFSDSLNV
-274 IQDAKAFT
+274 I
-282 AQNQITGNSQ
+282 GNSV
-292 TDMIRLYTEAYT
+292 TDNMRTL
-304 MTRDEHHA
+304 
-312 KEATVDLAKAATAL
+312 KEAHSVLRHYDEAKMVTPELLKMQYATKFMAAGQGEAL
-326 KLVAARGLLN
+326 RDQSQSVLK
-336 PEQAAAFE
+336 
-344 HYTYALIKTA
+344 IA
-354 EMRNEIATP
+354 ELRNEINTP
-363 EQLHAFV
+363 EQFKNSVNLTTQAFAA
-370 NDSVQAYVSSQGMV
+370 SGGMV
-384 SPADVYEFMKPG
+384 KPEDYLEAIKTG
-396 GLASKDIDT
+396 GESTKNLDDKFFYFGLSHIIQQIGGDRTGTALASLNAGWTGKQIKERSKDALQDLGLLSNATFSKTSHVKDFTLKNQALYQSNPFAYLQQEILPAIHKKYPHASELQIRNILSSLVSNRKGQDLLLLMYREQANIEKQIKAGGEAYNVDQLVGEGEKT
-405 KELLFGF
+405 PYGKEIALQAKKQTLYKNIGDK
-412 SHIMQEMGAERAGNA
+412 IMPMYMWGLEKLDNA
-427 LNSARQNWVYAR
+427 LTW
-439 TKEAYGD
+439 
-446 RMLELGLTDKVTYS
+446 LGKFIDNHPQLAKFFLLT
-460 KSGHVKNFDLKNVRK
+460 
-475 FTSNPIEY
+475 
-483 LLEDVVPQ
+483 
-491 IEKIK
+491 
-496 PKWAMDSNGK
+496 
-506 LDMALAISKL
+506 
-516 FSNRTASDLFATIY
+516 AT
-530 TQRENIKRQMAAASH
+530 
-545 AQDMDTVISEGQN
+545 
-558 SPAGQQL
+558 
-565 ILQAQKSDLYRQ
+565 
-577 LGENI
+577 
-582 QPLYVASLRKLN
+582 
-594 ELLKGLNSFIEKH
+594 
-607 PRLAHYFIVAAAGI
+607 GI
-621 SAMAV
+621 SLAAV

-666 LNIRAFGKS
+666 LNIRAFGRG
-675 IWWLV
+675 IMWLV
-680 KSPFAML
+680 RSPFALL
-687 RTAGIGLLSIITAL
+687 RNGAIAIGSTLAAL
-701 GWPVALLIGALVAG
+701 GWPVTLLIGALIAG

-886 RGPEVITGPA
+886 RGPEIITGPA
-896 SIMSRSRTAGL
+896 SITSRSRTAGL
-907 ADLAM
+907 ANFAM
-912 SFPTLLMD
+912 SLPALLAD

-950 RQHHTQTYDY
+950 RSHHTQTYDY

>member
-26 NSNRKLAQAIRTTRG
+26 NSNRKLAQAIQSTKKNIRALDEQSGKIAGFRKNKQALTQLSGEMRAAQARVKALALAIRQGGKDTAALTKEQKKATEAARKLKINHAELSATLQRERTALQQDGINTHKLASAQG
-41 ELGKLENVAARVDAF
+41 ELSRKTRQAT
-56 KKNQQ
+56 Q
-61 ALEKQR
+61 ALEAQQKRMKISGEAQAR
-67 SMLAKTTKANL
+67 YQQVMSRRNSML
-78 KFALS
+78 
-83 MKQHGIALVRT
+83 V
-94 RDAIASND
+94 
-102 AELKKLQTS
+102 
-111 GTATAGAINNLTV
+111 
-124 KQRILNQQLKDNQ
+124 
-137 RLWDNANARRDKSIA
+137 
-152 VHQRREARIK
+152 
-162 KMTVALKEQSEALKK
+162 
-177 DGVITKY
+177 
-184 LSISEGNLSRKIQK
+184 
-198 TTSALQRQERQLKT
+198 
-212 SGAALAKYQKMQS
+212 
-225 TRTSMLIGGGL
+225 GGGI

-247 IKPMLDA
+247 MKPMLDA

-292 TDMIRLYTEAYT
+292 TDMMRLYTEAYT

-336 PEQAAAFE
+336 PEQATAFE

-396 GLASKDIDT
+396 GLAAKDIDT

-496 PKWAMDSNGK
+496 PEWAMDSNGK
-506 LDMALAISKL
+506 LDIALAVSKL

-607 PRLAHYFIVAAAGI
+607 PRLAHYFIVAAAGV

-634 MAGLL
+634 IAGLL

-666 LNIRAFGKS
+666 LNIRAFGRG
-675 IWWLV
+675 IMWLV
-680 KSPFAML
+680 RSPIALL
-687 RTAGIGLLSIITAL
+687 RGAFIGLGSIVAAL
-701 GWPVALLIGALVAG
+701 GWPVTLIIAALVAG
-715 AFLVWKYWDR
+715 ALLIRKYWDR

-793 GKAISDGIITAID
+793 GRAISDGIITAID

-834 EKIGWNSNPD
+834 EKVGWNSKPD
-844 TTSTLPTM
+844 TTSTHQTM

-857 LPSPYAM
+857 LPSPYSM

-886 RGPEVITGPA
+886 RGPEIISGPA
-896 SIMSRSRTAGL
+896 SITSRSRTAGL
-907 ADLAM
+907 ANFAL
-912 SFPTLLMD
+912 SLPTLLAD
-920 SIQTMFPLQS
+920 SVQAMFPLQS
-930 PETLPLHPHAVF
+930 PETLPLHPYAVF
-942 AGADSPVG
+942 AGAESPPG
-950 RQHHTQTYDY
+950 RPHHTQTYDY

-988 IKKEQRREE
+988 LKKEQRREE

>member
-26 NSNRKLAQAIRTTRG
+26 NSNRKLAQAIQSTRKEIRALDGQSGRVAGFRKNKQALTALSGKMREAQSRVKELAAAIKRGGSDTATLTREQKKAIEAARKLKVKHAELSVTLQRERSELAQSGINTRKLASAQG
-41 ELGKLENVAARVDAF
+41 EL
-56 KKNQQ
+56 KNKTRQATQ
-61 ALEKQR
+61 ALEAQQKR
-67 SMLAKTTKANL
+67 L
-78 KFALS
+78 K
-83 MKQHGIALVRT
+83 I
-94 RDAIASND
+94 
-102 AELKKLQTS
+102 S
-111 GTATAGAINNLTV
+111 GEA
-124 KQRILNQQLKDNQ
+124 Q
-137 RLWDNANARRDKSIA
+137 ARY
-152 VHQRREARIK
+152 
-162 KMTVALKEQSEALKK
+162 QSAMSKR
-177 DGVITKY
+177 
-184 LSISEGNLSRKIQK
+184 N
-198 TTSALQRQERQLKT
+198 
-212 SGAALAKYQKMQS
+212 
-225 TRTSMLIGGGL
+225 SMLIGGGI
-236 TMAQGTAGLLA
+236 TMAKGTAGLYALN
-247 IKPMLDA
+247 KPLDESKH
-254 AATYNQHIER
+254 YQQEVSQ
-264 FRYQGATDSQ
+264 FRALGVDDKTIRDAQQFSDSLNV
-274 IQDAKAFT
+274 I
-282 AQNQITGNSQ
+282 GNSV
-292 TDMIRLYTEAYT
+292 TDNMRTL
-304 MTRDEHHA
+304 
-312 KEATVDLAKAATAL
+312 KEAHSVLRHYDEAKMVTPELLKMQYATKFMSAGQGEVLRDQSQAVL
-326 KLVAARGLLN
+326 K
-336 PEQAAAFE
+336 
-344 HYTYALIKTA
+344 IA
-354 EMRNEIATP
+354 ELRNEINTP
-363 EQLHAFV
+363 EQFKNSVNLTTQAFAA
-370 NDSVQAYVSSQGMV
+370 SGGMV
-384 SPADVYEFMKPG
+384 KPEDYLEAIKTG
-396 GLASKDIDT
+396 GESTKNLDDKFFYFGLSHIIQQIGGDRTGTALASLNAGWTGKQIKERSKD
-405 KELLFGF
+405 
-412 SHIMQEMGAERAGNA
+412 A
-427 LNSARQNWVYAR
+427 LQ
-439 TKEAYGD
+439 D
-446 RMLELGLTDKVTYS
+446 LGLLSNATFS
-460 KSGHVKNFDLKNVRK
+460 KTGHVKDFTLKNQALYQ
-475 FTSNPIEY
+475 SNPFAY
-483 LLEDVVPQ
+483 LQQEILPAIHKKYPHASELQIRNILSSLVSNRKGQDLLLLMYREQANMEKQIKAGGEAYNVDQLVGEGEKTPYGKEIALQAKKQTLYKNIGDKIMPMYVWGLE
-491 IEKIK
+491 
-496 PKWAMDSNGK
+496 K
-506 LDMALAISKL
+506 LDNALTWLGKFIDNHPQLAKFFL
-516 FSNRTASDLFATIY
+516 LTAT
-530 TQRENIKRQMAAASH
+530 
-545 AQDMDTVISEGQN
+545 
-558 SPAGQQL
+558 
-565 ILQAQKSDLYRQ
+565 
-577 LGENI
+577 
-582 QPLYVASLRKLN
+582 
-594 ELLKGLNSFIEKH
+594 
-607 PRLAHYFIVAAAGI
+607 GI
-621 SAMAV
+621 SLAAV

-634 MAGLL
+634 MVGLL

-769 KDFITPVKSTSEEL
+769 KDFITPVKSTNEEL

-886 RGPEVITGPA
+886 RGPEIITGPA
-896 SIMSRSRTAGL
+896 SIMSRSKTAGL

-950 RQHHTQTYDY
+950 RSHHTQTYDY

>member
-26 NSNRKLAQAIRTTRG
+26 NSNRKLAQAIRTTKG
-41 ELGKLENVAARVDAF
+41 ELGKLESVAGKIDAF

-83 MKQHGIALVRT
+83 MEQYGIALVRT
-94 RDAIASND
+94 RDAIARND
-102 AELKKLQTS
+102 AELKKLQAS
-111 GTATAGAINNLTV
+111 GSATAGAINNLTV
-124 KQRILNQQLKDNQ
+124 KQRILNQQLRDNQ
-137 RLWDNANARRDKSIA
+137 RLWDSANARRDKSIA

-184 LSISEGNLSRKIQK
+184 LSISEGTLSRKIQN
-198 TTSALQRQERQLKT
+198 TTSALQQQERQLKI
-212 SGAALAKYQKMQS
+212 SGTALAKYQKMQS
-225 TRTSMLIGGGL
+225 MRGNMLIHGGI

-247 IKPMLDA
+247 MKPMLDA

-264 FRYQGATDSQ
+264 FRYQGATDNQ

-282 AQNQITGNSQ
+282 ARNQITGNSQ
-292 TDMIRLYTEAYT
+292 TDMMRLYTEAYT

-326 KLVAARGLLN
+326 KLVAAKGLLN

-354 EMRNEIATP
+354 EMRNEIASP
-363 EQLHAFV
+363 EKLHAFV

-396 GLASKDIDT
+396 GLAAKDIDT

-496 PKWAMDSNGK
+496 PKWAMDSNGN

-516 FSNRTASDLFATIY
+516 FSNRTASDLFTTIY
-530 TQRENIKRQMAAASH
+530 TQRENIKRQMTAASH
-545 AQDMDTVISEGQN
+545 AQSMDTVISEGQN
-558 SPAGQQL
+558 GPAGQQL
-565 ILQAQKSDLYRQ
+565 ILEARKSDLYRQ
-577 LGENI
+577 LGDNI
-582 QPLYVASLRKLN
+582 QPLYVAGLSKLN
-594 ELLKGLNSFIEKH
+594 DLLKGLNGFIEKH
-607 PRLAHYFIVAAAGI
+607 PKLAHYFIVAAAGI

-652 TGREMPALGSMLKK
+652 TGKEMPAAGKAVKWLARSPIALLRG
-666 LNIRAFGKS
+666 AFMGVAS
-675 IWWLV
+675 
-680 KSPFAML
+680 A
-687 RTAGIGLLSIITAL
+687 AAAL
-701 GWPVALLIGALVAG
+701 GLPVTLVIGVLVAG
-715 AFLVWKYWDR
+715 AFMVWKYWDR
-725 VKAWFS
+725 VKAWFG
-731 GFLDELKPAWE
+731 GFLDELKPVWE
-742 AIKDLF
+742 AVKDLF
-748 APLAP
+748 ASLVPM
-753 VFEWIGDK
+753 FTWIGDK
-761 IKAAIKWV
+761 IKAVIKWIE
-769 KDFITPVKSTSEEL
+769 DFLTPVKSTKEEL
-783 KAAEESGRKF
+783 NNAAESGRTF
-793 GKAISDGIITAID
+793 GKVVAEGLLEVIDTAKTLFGWIGKVSDGLAGIAGWAWNG
-806 KIKELWGWLVD
+806 IKETF
-817 IKNNVL
+817 
-823 NIGDNAISWVK
+823 S
-834 EKIGWNSNPD
+834 NSNVSPI
-844 TTSTLPTM
+844 S
-852 PVPGL
+852 
-857 LPSPYAM
+857 PSGI
-864 PFGGFHDAGGTLAAG
+864 PFGGTFDTGGTLSAG

-886 RGPEVITGPA
+886 RGPEIITGPA
-896 SIMSRSRTAGL
+896 SIASRSRTAEL
-907 ADLAM
+907 ANLAM
-912 SFPTLLMD
+912 SLPGIMTGI
-920 SIQTMFPLQS
+920 IQGMLPIQS

-942 AGADSPVG
+942 AGAQSPA
-950 RQHHTQTYDY
+950 RSQHTESH
-960 GAISQPVIHIHAA
+960 SVLLQPEIHIHAA
-973 PTQNAQDIADMVMRA
+973 PTQSPQEIAEMVMRA
-988 IKKEQRREE
+988 LRKERRREE
-997 IRRRSAYRDRR
+997 SRRRSTYRDRS

>member
-26 NSNRKLAQAIRTTRG
+26 NSNRKLAQAIQSTRKEIRALDGQSGRVAGFRKNKQALTALSGKMREAQSRVKELAAAIKRGGSDTATLTREQKKAIEAARKLKVKHAELSVTLQRERSELAQSGINTRKLASAQG
-41 ELGKLENVAARVDAF
+41 EL
-56 KKNQQ
+56 KNKTRQATQ
-61 ALEKQR
+61 ALEAQQKR
-67 SMLAKTTKANL
+67 L
-78 KFALS
+78 K
-83 MKQHGIALVRT
+83 I
-94 RDAIASND
+94 
-102 AELKKLQTS
+102 S
-111 GTATAGAINNLTV
+111 GEA
-124 KQRILNQQLKDNQ
+124 Q
-137 RLWDNANARRDKSIA
+137 ARY
-152 VHQRREARIK
+152 
-162 KMTVALKEQSEALKK
+162 QSAMSKR
-177 DGVITKY
+177 
-184 LSISEGNLSRKIQK
+184 N
-198 TTSALQRQERQLKT
+198 
-212 SGAALAKYQKMQS
+212 
-225 TRTSMLIGGGL
+225 SMLIGGGI
-236 TMAQGTAGLLA
+236 TMAKGTAGLYALN
-247 IKPMLDA
+247 KPLDESKH
-254 AATYNQHIER
+254 YQQEVSQ
-264 FRYQGATDSQ
+264 FRALGVDDKTIRDAQQFSDSLNV
-274 IQDAKAFT
+274 I
-282 AQNQITGNSQ
+282 GNSV
-292 TDMIRLYTEAYT
+292 TDNMRTL
-304 MTRDEHHA
+304 
-312 KEATVDLAKAATAL
+312 KEAHSVLRHYDEAKMVTPELLKMQYATKFMSAGQGEVLRDQSQAVL
-326 KLVAARGLLN
+326 K
-336 PEQAAAFE
+336 
-344 HYTYALIKTA
+344 IA
-354 EMRNEIATP
+354 ELRNEINTP
-363 EQLHAFV
+363 EQFKNSVNLTTQAFAA
-370 NDSVQAYVSSQGMV
+370 SGGMV
-384 SPADVYEFMKPG
+384 KPEDYLEAIKTG
-396 GLASKDIDT
+396 GESTKNLDDKFFYFGLSHIIQQIGGDRTGTALASLNAGWTGKQIKERSKD
-405 KELLFGF
+405 
-412 SHIMQEMGAERAGNA
+412 A
-427 LNSARQNWVYAR
+427 LQ
-439 TKEAYGD
+439 D
-446 RMLELGLTDKVTYS
+446 LGLLSNATFS
-460 KSGHVKNFDLKNVRK
+460 KTGHVKDFTLKNQALYQ
-475 FTSNPIEY
+475 SNPFAY
-483 LLEDVVPQ
+483 LQQEILPAIHKKYPHASELQIRNILSSLVSNRKGQDLLLLMYREQANMEKQIKAGGEAYNVDQLVGEGEKTPYGKEIALQAKKQTLYKNIGDKIMPMYVWGLE
-491 IEKIK
+491 
-496 PKWAMDSNGK
+496 K
-506 LDMALAISKL
+506 LDNALTWLGKFIDNHPQLAKFFL
-516 FSNRTASDLFATIY
+516 LTAT
-530 TQRENIKRQMAAASH
+530 
-545 AQDMDTVISEGQN
+545 
-558 SPAGQQL
+558 
-565 ILQAQKSDLYRQ
+565 
-577 LGENI
+577 
-582 QPLYVASLRKLN
+582 
-594 ELLKGLNSFIEKH
+594 
-607 PRLAHYFIVAAAGI
+607 GI
-621 SAMAV
+621 SLAAV

-769 KDFITPVKSTSEEL
+769 KDFITPVKSTNEEL

-806 KIKELWGWLVD
+806 KIKELWRWLVD

-844 TTSTLPTM
+844 TTSTLPIM

-864 PFGGFHDAGGTLAAG
+864 PFGGYHDSGGTLAAG
-879 RWGIVGE
+879 HWGIVGE

-912 SFPTLLMD
+912 SFPALLMD
-920 SIQTMFPLQS
+920 SVQAMFPLQS
-930 PETLPLHPHAVF
+930 PETLPLHPHAIF

-950 RQHHTQTYDY
+950 RSHHTQTYDY